1 MNYKAKY
8 NFKLS
13 KIYLIIIFFVI
24 IHEHKEDKEN
34 KTFEE
39 YFKVNFCEILT
50 LNQVSDCFDS
60 LFTNYNFFN
69 EWKEFS
75 QNKFLFK
82 FHHYEKKLENLNASN
97 VENLLLL
104 IGIIPLLK
112 NKSSIYFQI
121 NNKKILDSLK
131 AIFTTNKIQN
141 NIIKFTENDFYS
153 VEKLVNLLN
162 YKWEV
167 IPNQNIINII
177 RHIID
182 SYYGESLLKA
192 FDDAL
197 NLNFNYYIKSNFNA
211 LSEEESLNLM
221 SKFLIFLF
229 NINV

>member
-1 MNYKAKY
+1 M
-8 NFKLS
+8 
-13 KIYLIIIFFVI
+13 
-24 IHEHKEDKEN
+24 
-34 KTFEE
+34 
-39 YFKVNFCEILT
+39 
-50 LNQVSDCFDS
+50 
-60 LFTNYNFFN
+60 
-69 EWKEFS
+69 
-75 QNKFLFK
+75 
-82 FHHYEKKLENLNASN
+82 
-97 VENLLLL
+97 
-104 IGIIPLLK
+104 K

>member
-24 IHEHKEDKEN
+24 ISEHKEDKEN
-34 KTFEE
+34 KPFEE
-39 YFKVNFCEILT
+39 YFKVNFCELLT
-50 LNQVSDCFDS
+50 LNHVSDCFDS
-60 LFTNYNFFN
+60 LFTNYNFFH
-69 EWKEFS
+69 EWKEIS
-75 QNKFLFK
+75 QNISLFK

-153 VEKLVNLLN
+153 VEKLINLLN

-182 SYYGESLLKA
+182 SYYDEPLLKA

>member
-1 MNYKAKY
+1 M
-8 NFKLS
+8 
-13 KIYLIIIFFVI
+13 
-24 IHEHKEDKEN
+24 
-34 KTFEE
+34 
-39 YFKVNFCEILT
+39 
-50 LNQVSDCFDS
+50 
-60 LFTNYNFFN
+60 
-69 EWKEFS
+69 
-75 QNKFLFK
+75 
-82 FHHYEKKLENLNASN
+82 
-97 VENLLLL
+97 
-104 IGIIPLLK
+104 K

-182 SYYGESLLKA
+182 SYYDESLLKA

>member
-1 MNYKAKY
+1 M
-8 NFKLS
+8 
-13 KIYLIIIFFVI
+13 
-24 IHEHKEDKEN
+24 
-34 KTFEE
+34 
-39 YFKVNFCEILT
+39 
-50 LNQVSDCFDS
+50 
-60 LFTNYNFFN
+60 
-69 EWKEFS
+69 
-75 QNKFLFK
+75 
-82 FHHYEKKLENLNASN
+82 
-97 VENLLLL
+97 
-104 IGIIPLLK
+104 K

-153 VEKLVNLLN
+153 VEKLINLLN

-182 SYYGESLLKA
+182 SYYDESLLKA

>member
-1 MNYKAKY
+1 
-8 NFKLS
+8 
-13 KIYLIIIFFVI
+13 
-24 IHEHKEDKEN
+24 
-34 KTFEE
+34 
-39 YFKVNFCEILT
+39 
-50 LNQVSDCFDS
+50 
-60 LFTNYNFFN
+60 
-69 EWKEFS
+69 
-75 QNKFLFK
+75 
-82 FHHYEKKLENLNASN
+82 
-97 VENLLLL
+97 
-104 IGIIPLLK
+104 LK

-153 VEKLVNLLN
+153 VEKLINLLN

-182 SYYGESLLKA
+182 SYYDESLLKA